1 MQADAIP
8 AAAPLPATPGAL
20 YGALFVDVQTSGLF
34 ADGKTFADARLRGS
48 SAEFV
53 CALCARLA
61 QQLDFS
67 LADFVADHFFVCA
80 APLNEPA
87 AAGAPRLLLREHI
100 RALWPSLVRE
110 SAATPGE
117 AGLLC
122 GGGLRDH
129 GHERMAG
136 TVASR
141 WLGLVKRV
149 YDQTGRLL
157 EKHDFCGKRPS
168 GGGEYPTQDGFGW
181 ASGVVGALTAIELTL
196 LARGSR

>member
-1 MQADAIP
+1 M
-8 AAAPLPATPGAL
+8 
-20 YGALFVDVQTSGLF
+20 
-34 ADGKTFADARLRGS
+34 
-48 SAEFV
+48 
-53 CALCARLA
+53 
-61 QQLDFS
+61 
-67 LADFVADHFFVCA
+67 
-80 APLNEPA
+80 
-87 AAGAPRLLLREHI
+87 LLREHI

-181 ASGVVGALTAIELTL
+181 ANGVVGALTAIELTL